1 MNTNNTKQQTI
12 DAEILNE
19 MRECSLLKLM
29 NDEQFD
35 KIVKTCKVVELPAH
49 SVLFEQDSKL
59 THIYLVIK
67 GDMKLLRLVPSG
79 DEKVMDIVRPGKT
92 FAEGALFS
100 GNSSYPVT
108 STSIAP
114 TVVVGILGKTYLS
127 ILEGSNDL
135 CFNMLGY
142 LSMRLKWMVTEVER
156 LTLHNARFR
165 LIEYMLNEVNEE
177 KGLRTCITLG
187 VPKHVLAS
195 RLSIKPETL
204 SRTFKELAD
213 HNLIKH
219 DGSQIELLD
228 VGKLRNYI
236 SLET

>member
-1 MNTNNTKQQTI
+1 MNAKKNKPQAI
-12 DAEILNE
+12 EAEILDE

-35 KIVKTCKVVELPAH
+35 KVIKTCKVVELPANTI
-49 SVLFEQDSKL
+49 LFEQDSRL
-59 THIYLVIK
+59 TYIYLVIM
-67 GDMKLLRLVPSG
+67 GDIKLLRLVPNG
-79 DEKVMDIVRPGKT
+79 DEKVMDIVQPGKT

-100 GNSSYPVT
+100 GNALYPVT
-108 STSIAP
+108 STSISP

-127 ILEGSNDL
+127 ILEDSNEL

-142 LSMRLKWMVTEVER
+142 LSMRLKWMITEVER

-165 LIEYMLNEVNEE
+165 LIEYMLNEVNED
-177 KGLRTCITLG
+177 KGLRACFTLS

-204 SRTFKELAD
+204 SRTFKELSD
-213 HNLIKH
+213 HHLIKY
-219 DGSQIELLD
+219 DGAQIELLD
-228 VGKLRNYI
+228 LDKLRKYI

>member
-1 MNTNNTKQQTI
+1 MNTNTIKQSI
-12 DAEILNE
+12 DPGILKE

-29 NDEQFD
+29 NDEQFE
-35 KIVKTCKVVELPAH
+35 KVVKTCKVVDLPAN

-59 THIYLVIK
+59 THVYLVIS
-67 GDMKLLRLVPSG
+67 GDIKLLRLVPSG
-79 DEKVMDIVRPGKT
+79 DEKVMDIVQPGKT

-108 STSIAP
+108 STSISP

-127 ILEGSNDL
+127 ILEDSNEL
-135 CFNMLGY
+135 CLNMLGY

-165 LIEYMLNEVNEE
+165 LIEYMLNEVKEE

-204 SRTFKELAD
+204 SRTFKELSE

-219 DGSQIELLD
+219 DGAQIELLD
-228 VGKLRNYI
+228 IEKLRNYI
-236 SLET
+236 LLES